1 MNIYDERLAEVLEKI
16 EKKKKAR
23 LVRCVITAT
32 LVLALALVLF
42 LPYGNQPPSVRWY
55 SGSPYYELIQ
65 KINIATYEEPKYANL
80 FGEIVGAAKRLL
92 YKGQTGP
99 VPNAPDAMPGA
110 PSNGMAGDGMPE
122 ENYQE
127 ITDNQVQGVIEGDL
141 IKRSDK
147 YIYYLHRDRL
157 AVYSIEGADSA
168 QLGTYAFSF
177 DGKAEVSYYT
187 AEHRE
192 MYLSEDCT
200 TVTLVLSGYGDVL
213 EEGKKGYFLCV
224 VDLDV
229 TDPTAIREIDRVY
242 ITGTYHSSRLV
253 DGKLL
258 LMSQYYIPSRT
269 VDFGKPETYVPQIG
283 TPGEMECIPA
293 NSIIAPDKLN
303 HTNYTVVTMLD
314 QKTLDVTDTA
324 AFLSYNAQLYVSKDK
339 IFATKDYMDR
349 EKTPTKGVYT
359 DMTEIACMSYD
370 AEGLEIRGSVKLE
383 GSVKDQY
390 SMDERDGVLR
400 VVTSTYREMSTIDVI
415 TGTESILGSD
425 RKRNANLY
433 CVSLEDWSVVA
444 KVESFAPNG
453 ETVESVRFDG
463 DYAYVCTAEVVTLTD
478 PVYFFDLSD
487 LNNITWKDTG
497 TIEGYS
503 SSLVNFGNGNLI
515 GIGFGGERQL
525 KIEAYRETEN
535 GVESICAYERNAY
548 FSTDYKSYYIDRE
561 NQIIGIGLCF
571 WGGEEYP
578 GFWYVLLHFDGS
590 AFRELAMIPMNDS
603 GTLIQE
609 MRGVVIDGW
618 LYVFANDFHIQK
630 VW

>member
-1 MNIYDERLAEVLEKI
+1 MKTYHERTEDVLAKI
-16 EKKKKAR
+16 EHKKK
-23 LVRCVITAT
+23 VRRITRIAITAT
-32 LVLALALVLF
+32 VTAILALVLF
-42 LPYGNQPPSVRWY
+42 LPYTPPSVRQY
-55 SGSPYYELIQ
+55 AGSPYYALIQ
-65 KINIATYEEPKYANL
+65 KINTAQYGTPKHANRFEAL
-80 FGEIVGAAKRLL
+80 LDGILSFGLTSNSAPGAV
-92 YKGQTGP
+92 
-99 VPNAPDAMPGA
+99 VPAPGA

-127 ITDNQVQGVIEGDL
+127 ITDNQVEGVIEGDL

-147 YIYYLHRDRL
+147 YIYYLHRDFL
-157 AVYSIEGADSA
+157 KVYSIAGEDSTVV
-168 QLGTYAFSF
+168 GTYPLLMNNS
-177 DGKAEVSYYT
+177 SYISNYT
-187 AEHRE
+187 AQYRQ

-200 TVTLVLSGYGDVL
+200 TITLVLASYSGLTTGNTIT
-213 EEGKKGYFLCV
+213 GYYVHLV
-224 VDLDV
+224 NLDV
-229 TDPTAIREIDRVY
+229 RDPSNISETNRIC
-242 ITGTYHSSRLV
+242 ITGNHLSSRLV

-258 LMSQYYIPSRT
+258 VMTRYFIPKNADFSQ
-269 VDFGKPETYVPQIG
+269 PETFVPQIG
-283 TPGEMECIPA
+283 DPENMKCIPA
-293 NSIIAPDKLN
+293 DSVIAPDELSS
-303 HTNYTVVTMLD
+303 TTYTVVTMLD
-314 QKTLDVTDTA
+314 QKTLEVIDSA
-324 AFLSYNAQLYVSKDK
+324 AFLSYATDVYVTEDTV
-339 IFATKDYMDR
+339 FATRNYR
-349 EKTPTKGVYT
+349 KTVKTATEHSIT
-359 DMTEIACMSYD
+359 DMADIAALSYD
-370 AEGLEIRGSVKLE
+370 AEGLSILGNIEIE
-383 GSVKDQY
+383 GHIKNQY
-390 SMDERDGVLR
+390 SMDEHDGVLR
-400 VVTSTYREMSTIDVI
+400 VVTSTSRIGSYL
-415 TGTESILGSD
+415 LGISKD
-425 RKRNANLY
+425 NVNLY
-433 CVSLEDWSVVA
+433 CIDLANWSILA
-444 KVESFAPNG
+444 TVEAFAPDG
-453 ETVESVRFDG
+453 EEAESVRFDG
-463 DYAYVCTAEVVTLTD
+463 DYAYVCTAEVITLTD

-515 GIGFGGERQL
+515 GIGFGDERQL

-590 AFRELAMIPMNDS
+590 AFQELAMIPMDDS